1 MTEVIKEI
9 NILPTIKN
17 TEILIVRRNSWL
29 EKYMRKVI

>member
-17 TEILIVRRNSWL
+17 TEMAIVRRNFCL
-29 EKYMRKVI
+29 EKYLRKVI